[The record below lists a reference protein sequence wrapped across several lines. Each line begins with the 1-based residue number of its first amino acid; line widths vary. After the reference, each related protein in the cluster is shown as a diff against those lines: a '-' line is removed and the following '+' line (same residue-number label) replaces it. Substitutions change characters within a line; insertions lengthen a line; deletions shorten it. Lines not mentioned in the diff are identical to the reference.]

1 MKTEGLSEMLG
12 KTVTG
17 VIAKQSRLNRPP
29 HSQLFLIFSDGTYL
43 EIWGDV
49 HPAGG
54 VDPGG
59 LEKARRYLAESTE
72 IVFETHL

>member
-12 KTVTG
+12 KTITG

-29 HSQLFLIFSDGTYL
+29 QSQLFLICSDGTYL

-49 HPAGG
+49 NPAGG

-59 LEKARRYLAESTE
+59 LEKARRYLAGITE
-72 IVFETHL
+72 IIFEAHL